1 MLKIKA
7 THTVKPAEVTPTNLM
22 CLSDIDQFRPLTH
35 APTVY
40 FYRNPGHFT
49 SNINILK
56 DSLSKALVAFYPLA
70 GRLHWIARD
79 RLEIECNPLGA
90 ELLEAESEST
100 IDDFGDFCPTP
111 EIKAL
116 TPPIDYTTP
125 IHELP
130 LLLVQVTKFKCGGI
144 CVGLAISHVIVDGR
158 SALLFV
164 TEWAKIARGEN
175 SDSASPFLD
184 RSILLAQEPA
194 RPPKFDHPEFNPP
207 PLLIG
212 HSSHLEERKK
222 KFAVAMLKLTKEQ
235 IMKLR
240 DKANEGQANNFYSRY
255 EAVTGHLWRCASKA
269 REHASEQ
276 LTAQVIVVDVRNRME
291 PPIPQSFFGNAITRI
306 NATTTAGE
314 LVSRP
319 LSYASSK
326 IREAIES
333 VTAEYVMSSLD
344 FVRSQEELSRY
355 RTFHTVGCAA
365 EAAIYFHNPN
375 MQVTSWGGL
384 NLYGA
389 DFGWGNELYMG
400 PAAIATDGKAYFF
413 PAHEGDGSF
422 KVIIGLQVAHMD
434 AFKKFFYQD
443 V

>member
-7 THTVKPAEVTPTNLM
+7 THTVKPVAITTKFV
-22 CLSDIDQFRPLTH
+22 PLTH
-35 APTVY
+35 ATTVY

-49 SNINILK
+49 SNVNILK
-56 DSLSKALVAFYPLA
+56 DSLSRALDAFYPLA
-70 GRLHWIARD
+70 GPLRWIARN
-79 RLEIECNPLGA
+79 RLEIDFNPLGA
-90 ELLEAESEST
+90 ELLEAESESR
-100 IDDFGDFCPTP
+100 IDDF
-111 EIKAL
+111 AL

-144 CVGLAISHVIVDGR
+144 CVGLAISYVIVDGR
-158 SALLFV
+158 SALLFA

-175 SDSASPFLD
+175 LDNASPFLD
-184 RSILLAQEPA
+184 WSILLAQEPA

-222 KFAVAMLKLTKEQ
+222 KFVVAMLKLTKEQ
-235 IMKLR
+235 ITKLR
-240 DKANEGQANNFYSRY
+240 DKANEGQANNLYGRYTTFMERY

-276 LTAQVIVVDVRNRME
+276 LTVQWWTSETVWNHQYRS
-291 PPIPQSFFGNAITRI
+291 QFFGNAITRI

-314 LVSRP
+314 LVLRP
-319 LSYASSK
+319 LRYASNK
-326 IREAIES
+326 KREAIES
-333 VTAEYVMSSLD
+333 VTAQYVMSSLD

-355 RTFHTVGCAA
+355 CTFHTVGCAA
-365 EAAIYFHNPN
+365 EAAVYFHNPN

-400 PAAIATDGKAYFF
+400 PAAIGTDGKAYFF
-413 PAHEGDGSF
+413 PAHEGDGF
-422 KVIIGLQVAHMD
+422 FNVIIGLQVAHMD